1 MDDNVATY
9 LTPEQVADRL
19 QVVVETVYRW
29 LRSGKLR
36 GSRLSRKVWR
46 VAESDLNDFMKAGR
60 E

>member
-36 GSRLSRKVWR
+36 GSRLGRKVWR